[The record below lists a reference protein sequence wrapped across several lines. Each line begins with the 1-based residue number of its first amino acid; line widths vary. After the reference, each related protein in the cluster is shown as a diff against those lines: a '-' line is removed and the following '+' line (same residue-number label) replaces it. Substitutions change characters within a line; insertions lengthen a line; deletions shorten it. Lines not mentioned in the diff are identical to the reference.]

1 MAKSKRRY
9 RKPKTTIPV
18 AVVVG
23 GFPLI
28 ASVIRGWRNE
38 TFRGAG
44 KEALFA
50 LTGVDIDNTPHFQP
64 GFMVN
69 GTIPLVAGVLI
80 HKFIGGSMGVNR
92 ALGRAHVPL
101 LRI

>member
-38 TFRGAG
+38 TFRG
-44 KEALFA
+44 
-50 LTGVDIDNTPHFQP
+50 
-64 GFMVN
+64 FMVN

-80 HKFIGGSMGVNR
+80 HKFIGGSLGVNR
-92 ALGRAHVPL
+92 ALGRAHVPF